1 MPLLV
6 EKRRLAKEQRSE
18 RQDEPKRNCSRAAA
32 NMTQE
37 FQQLSNAYTPRCHP
51 MKRMS
56 ALLLLSVL
64 PGVLV
69 AQPNRNPR
77 QRVLVFTHVTIIDAT
92 GSPAKPDMTVVI
104 IGGRINALGKA
115 GKIPVPI
122 GAQVVDASSKFLIP
136 GLWDMHVHTSYKIFL
151 SLFIANG
158 ITSVRDMGVSPDG
171 FEQLQQW
178 RKQIADATLVGPRI
192 IAAGITVDGPNGR
205 PKSLNVATESDA
217 RQAVISLKQRGVDF
231 VKVYSMLSRE
241 AYFGIADEAKRQGL
255 TFAGHIP
262 ASVSA
267 AEASEAGQKSIE
279 HLVGVF
285 AACASNEAELLS
297 EARKAIAKSGFA
309 AFSRA
314 EVQAEVK
321 SLDTYDDEKAAALF
335 ARFVKN
341 GTWQVPTIVGF
352 GGVLITD
359 ESFFTSDPRLKYI
372 PVETREAW
380 KAQRPNLL
388 KSLPPEFLANRQRL
402 FQKQLDLTGAMHR
415 AGVELMAG
423 TDSVGLYVFPGFS
436 LHDELGLLVKAGL
449 TPMEAL
455 QAATR
460 DPARYFG
467 RLDSLGT
474 VEKGKIADLVLLEAN
489 PLEEI
494 SNTKKIAAVVLGGKL
509 LLKSELEEMLAEVEA
524 AASKK

>member
-1 MPLLV
+1 
-6 EKRRLAKEQRSE
+6 
-18 RQDEPKRNCSRAAA
+18 
-32 NMTQE
+32 
-37 FQQLSNAYTPRCHP
+37 
-51 MKRMS
+51 MKRIS
-56 ALLLLSVL
+56 ALFLLLVL
-64 PGVLV
+64 PGALV
-69 AQPNRNPR
+69 AQHNRNPR
-77 QRVLVFTHVTIIDAT
+77 QRALVFTRVTIIDAT
-92 GSPAKPDMTVVI
+92 GAPAKPDMTVVI
-104 IGGRINALGKA
+104 IKGRISALGEA
-115 GKIPVPI
+115 GKIQVPKA
-122 GAQVVDASSKFLIP
+122 AQVVDASSKFLIP
-136 GLWDMHVHTSYKIFL
+136 GLWDMHVHTSDKTFL

-178 RKQIADATLVGPRI
+178 RKQIADGVLVGPRI

-205 PKSLNVATESDA
+205 PKSLNVTTESEA
-217 RQAVISLKQRGVDF
+217 RQAVISLKQRGADF

-241 AYFGIADEAKRQGL
+241 AYFGIADEVKRQGL

-262 ASVSA
+262 TSVSA
-267 AEASEAGQKSIE
+267 AEASEAGQKSVE
-279 HLVGVF
+279 HLLGIVE
-285 AACASNEAELLS
+285 ACASNEAELLN
-297 EARKAIAKSGFA
+297 EARQAIAKSGFA

-314 EVQAEVK
+314 EVQAEIK
-321 SLDTYDDEKAAALF
+321 SLDTYDEKKAMALF
-335 ARFVKN
+335 GRFVKN

-380 KAQRPNLL
+380 KEQRRDLL
-388 KSLPPEFLANRQRL
+388 KSLPPDFLANRQRL
-402 FQKQLDLTGAMHR
+402 FQKQIDLTGAMHR
-415 AGVELMAG
+415 AGVQLMAG
-423 TDSVGLYVFPGFS
+423 TDSPGLYVFPGFS

-494 SNTKKIAAVVLGGKL
+494 SNTKKIAGVVLGGKL
-509 LLKSELEEMLAEVEA
+509 LPKSKLAEMLAAVEA
-524 AASKK
+524 AAGKKK